1 MSVINIIKLMMASTL
16 TCMVYACDFT
26 EKNIDPNSPTS
37 IEPGP
42 LLTYTQLHT
51 TTGGIAKNIQV
62 GTCMML
68 VQQAASL
75 NNDMPGDKYYQME
88 SYANTFF
95 TDTYSDLIKLAR
107 IGRKSLVRCKKF
119 QYPRCN
125 KNLGRLSVPAFDRY
139 IRQCSLF

>member
-95 TDTYSDLIKLAR
+95 PTLIA
-107 IGRKSLVRCKKF
+107 I
-119 QYPRCN
+119 
-125 KNLGRLSVPAFDRY
+125 
-139 IRQCSLF
+139 

>member
-51 TTGGIAKNIQV
+51 TTGGIAKTSGRNLHDAC
-62 GTCMML
+62 T
-68 VQQAASL
+68 ASRFL
-75 NNDMPGDKYYQME
+75 K
-88 SYANTFF
+88 
-95 TDTYSDLIKLAR
+95 
-107 IGRKSLVRCKKF
+107 
-119 QYPRCN
+119 
-125 KNLGRLSVPAFDRY
+125 
-139 IRQCSLF
+139 

>member
-75 NNDMPGDKYYQME
+75 NND
-88 SYANTFF
+88 
-95 TDTYSDLIKLAR
+95 AR
-107 IGRKSLVRCKKF
+107 LQILPDGIL
-119 QYPRCN
+119 
-125 KNLGRLSVPAFDRY
+125 
-139 IRQCSLF
+139 RQHLLYRHL

>member
-95 TDTYSDLIKLAR
+95 TDTYSDLIKNWLR
-107 IGRKSLVRCKKF
+107 SRCD
-119 QYPRCN
+119 Q
-125 KNLGRLSVPAFDRY
+125 L
-139 IRQCSLF
+139 